1 MSHIDKAVHR
11 KRHCVS
17 SDPDYHLPASR
28 LDHWCRPNCC
38 KPSFAGGRRH
48 DHGWQ
53 YVYIGR
59 SVFYDHA
66 KYSASQSQCYSHV
79 MQQSV
84 NRTDYLG
91 ENNDI
96 FNKSKI
102 YNSINV
108 ALYLLSYKIQCL
120 QLMIMCNDLM
130 CAWQLTRSQLS
141 LAHSCALKWLITQ
154 SIWATITLQNLGPII
169 NNCALTLFKI
179 RIEVYK
185 LLRYNV
191 VEYGIC

>member
-1 MSHIDKAVHR
+1 MDNINCTILCSVECWTKYSVSQMSHIDKAVHR

-130 CAWQLTRSQLS
+130 CKCALESWLEAS
-141 LAHSCALKWLITQ
+141 LA
-154 SIWATITLQNLGPII
+154 
-169 NNCALTLFKI
+169 
-179 RIEVYK
+179 
-185 LLRYNV
+185 
-191 VEYGIC
+191 